1 MDTINLDEIVSVV
14 STISH
19 DKLAQLIIGLAYLW

>member
-1 MDTINLDEIVSVV
+1 MDTKNLDDTVSVV

-19 DKLAQLIIGLAYLW
+19 DKLAQLIIGLTYLW